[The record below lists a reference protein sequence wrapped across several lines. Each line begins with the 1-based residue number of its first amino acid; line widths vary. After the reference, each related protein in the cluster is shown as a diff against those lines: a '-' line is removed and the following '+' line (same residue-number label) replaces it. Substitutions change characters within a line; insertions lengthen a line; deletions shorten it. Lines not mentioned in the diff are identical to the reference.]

1 MIAPPEVLV
10 LEDDGP
16 ELRALERVI
25 RDARLEPIPASGP
38 RQALARLANR
48 DPLLAVIDLDM
59 SLAPA
64 TERRASVHDVLRRL
78 HSHHLNCIPLVYS
91 GGVDTIDE
99 QARVYE
105 SHPHALFQSKRHG
118 QARLLERIEGL
129 LGGRVGDLAIRRGT
143 VVHLPS
149 GATMSHR
156 VGVTLLTARRAN
168 RSVLLRDS
176 DARAARRFQD
186 WLDAVGSCVLVRALG
201 GRHYQV
207 ALRPGHDGA
216 GGAP

>member
-10 LEDDGP
+10 LEDDVV
-16 ELRALERVI
+16 ELRALEQVI

-38 RQALARLANR
+38 RQALTRLASR

-99 QARVYE
+99 QARVYD
-105 SHPHALFQSKRHG
+105 SHPHALFQSKRFG
-118 QARLLERIEGL
+118 RASLLERIEGL
-129 LGGRVGDLAIRRGT
+129 LGGRVGDLAIRRGM

-149 GATMSHR
+149 GETMNHR
-156 VGVTLLTARRAN
+156 VGVALLTAKRAN

-201 GRHYQV
+201 GRRYQV
-207 ALRPGHDGA
+207 ALRPDGD
-216 GGAP
+216 GGPP